1 MFIYFFNKTQSKK
14 MNASIEMEKTEEE
27 TVTIIIIYDYC
38 LLSLFRLEFRFDGRR
53 KWPFE
58 LDN

>member
-1 MFIYFFNKTQSKK
+1 